1 MVEIVKYGGAE
12 IRLYPRANGCCALK
26 WHEDGKVMRTTR
38 ATVEKARDYAK
49 RKVRE
54 MQQATGKEWV
64 TPLRME
70 RLAWLER
77 LHPDPGRLLAAVE
90 RAAECLGD
98 VERLEEAAEFFMKHG
113 PPAVRNV
120 TLCEAAEMVLLE
132 VHGRNK
138 VDLHQELRTWRRL
151 HPDFPLLEMT
161 YERLVKHIS
170 LPGLAARSLRNRM
183 ARWTTFF
190 RRCQVLGLWPEARPL
205 PTKAMKRP
213 RLADKAPVVFSP
225 AEGKVLL
232 AAVRKGAPEH
242 LAFLLLGGW
251 MGLRPSECG
260 RLKWADVLW
269 EQRLLHVTAA
279 VAGKTSRERW
289 VPIPAAM
296 VRMLKAAQ
304 AREEDW
310 RMVRSKRICRSTAQ
324 GVVSGLARAAGLTW
338 TPDVLRHSGITY
350 RLQVVGSMDQ
360 VAEEAG
366 NSPGIIRS
374 TYRRPLPPGE
384 GRKWFALLER
394 RTSNIGRRTSKG
406 RE

>member
-12 IRLYPRANGCCALK
+12 IRLYPRGNGWCAMK
-26 WHEDGKVMRTTR
+26 WHEDGKLVRTTR
-38 ATVEKARDYAK
+38 TTVEAARDYAK
-49 RKVRE
+49 VKVRE
-54 MQQATGKEWV
+54 MHNATGREWV
-64 TPLRME
+64 SPLRME

-77 LHPDPGRLLAAVE
+77 LHPDTAKLLGALE
-90 RAAECLGD
+90 RAAVCLGD
-98 VERLEEAAEFFMKHG
+98 VERLEEAALFYMAHG

-138 VDLHQELRTWRRL
+138 VDLLQELRTWRRV

-170 LPGLAARSLRNRM
+170 LPGLAPRSLRNRM

-190 RRCQVLGLWPEARPL
+190 RRCQVLGLWPEARAL

-213 RLADKAPVVFSP
+213 RMADKAPTVFSP

-232 AAVRKGAPEH
+232 AAVRKAAPEH
-242 LAFLLLGGW
+242 LPFLLLGGW
-251 MGLRPSECG
+251 MGLRPSECL
-260 RLKWADVLW
+260 RLKWSDVLW
-269 EQRLLHVTAA
+269 EQGLLHVTAA

-289 VPIPAAM
+289 VPVPAAM
-296 VRMLKAAQ
+296 AGMLKAAR
-304 AREEDW
+304 AAETDF
-310 RMVRSKRICRSTAQ
+310 RMVRSGRICRSTTQ
-324 GVVSGLARAAGLTW
+324 GVVSGLARGAGLTW

-350 RLQVVGSMDQ
+350 RLQVVGNMDQ

-366 NSPGIIRS
+366 NSPAIIRS

-384 GRKWFALLER
+384 GKKWFALLG
-394 RTSNIGRRTSKG
+394 GRG
-406 RE
+406 G

>member
-1 MVEIVKYGGAE
+1 MVELVKYGGAE
-12 IRLYPRANGCCALK
+12 IRLYPRANGWCALK
-26 WHEDGKVMRTTR
+26 WHENGKMVRTTR

-77 LHPDPGRLLAAVE
+77 LHPDTARLLTAVE

-98 VERLEEAAEFFMKHG
+98 VERLEEAAQFFMKHG

-120 TLCEAAEMVLLE
+120 TIDEAAEMVLLE

-161 YERLVKHIS
+161 YDLLVKHIS
-170 LPGLAARSLRNRM
+170 LPNLAARSLRNRM

-190 RRCQVLGLWPEARPL
+190 RRCQVLGLWPESRSL
-205 PTKAMKRP
+205 PTKALKRP
-213 RLADKAPVVFSP
+213 RVADKAPVVFSV
-225 AEGKVLL
+225 AEGKLLL
-232 AAVRKGAPEH
+232 ATVRKAAPEH

-289 VPIPAAM
+289 VPIPKPM
-296 VRMLKAAQ
+296 VRLLAAAQ
-304 AREEDW
+304 KAETDF
-310 RMVRSKRICRSTAQ
+310 RMVRSKKICRSTAQ
-324 GVVSGLARAAGLTW
+324 GVVSGLARTAGLTW
-338 TPDVLRHSGITY
+338 TPDVLRHSAITY

-366 NSPGIIRS
+366 NSPSIIRS

-384 GRKWFALLER
+384 GAKWYRLLGEKA
-394 RTSNIGRRTSKG
+394 G
-406 RE
+406 